1 MLTKFLGFQPLIP
14 ACVLLATLL
23 SACGSG
29 SGEPQRPAATPV
41 ATLAIAASTSSS
53 NSTVTLHSND
63 FSFGLDR
70 QSVRAGPVHFVMIND
85 SKDYKH
91 ELWVFPQ
98 NQPRLQEMIKAKES
112 GQKVSEADYVQG
124 ITGKSGEVQPGQTAT
139 FDAVLQPGVYDL
151 ACFVTSDI
159 GGVQMNHYSMG
170 MHTSLTVTAP

>member
-1 MLTKFLGFQPLIP
+1 
-14 ACVLLATLL
+14 
-23 SACGSG
+23 
-29 SGEPQRPAATPV
+29 
-41 ATLAIAASTSSS
+41 
-53 NSTVTLHSND
+53 
-63 FSFGLDR
+63 
-70 QSVRAGPVHFVMIND
+70 MIND

-159 GGVQMNHYSMG
+159 GGAQMNHYSMG